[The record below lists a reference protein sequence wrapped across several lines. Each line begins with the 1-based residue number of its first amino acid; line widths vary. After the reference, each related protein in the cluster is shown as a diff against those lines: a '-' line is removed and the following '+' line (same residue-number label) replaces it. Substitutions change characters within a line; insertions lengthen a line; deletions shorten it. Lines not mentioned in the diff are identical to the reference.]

1 MNQRHRSYPR
11 VTFRDRIAIPIARAD
26 RRWLSG
32 LATTLLF
39 IVGCGGSAPTTTAP
53 SVATGSSDVAEAT
66 PRGDVA
72 QVGVGED
79 EDGSTAD
86 LAEHHRHHHQG
97 GFAMFIAM
105 SLDLLN
111 VSPDQTT
118 AIVKIRNDMRVKMQP
133 ARDAEKVV
141 LLTLANGIAAGKID
155 QPTVDAAIAQVTT
168 AGGIHDTVADSLNEL
183 HATLT
188 GVEPSAIRVS
198 ADPLT
203 YPLHIVLRF
212 QLELALIE
220 GELAVSDL
228 PGAWRQGMRSLL
240 GVEVPSDALGCLQ
253 DVHWGAGS
261 FGYFPSYALG
271 CLIAAQLWEAMQ
283 DELGPREEDLR
294 AGELAPIQRWLG
306 ERVHRYGRRLDTIPL
321 IEHATGRGPEIAPFL
336 RFVRPLAE

>member
-32 LATTLLF
+32 LATTLLL

-66 PRGDVA
+66 LRGDVA

-188 GVEPSAIRVS
+188 PPQRAALVDKVEAHFEVWHHTNALNEAATRDARVVGRLARLSNELGLSPEQVEAIRANLASSEITGRQFDRAEAELHMKAFS
-198 ADPLT
+198 AAFASDDFDARAIATSGTLNAHMATWGVTRTVGFYQAVMPALT
-203 YPLHIVLRF
+203 PQQRTK
-212 QLELALIE
+212 LA
-220 GELAVSDL
+220 D
-228 PGAWRQGMRSLL
+228 GMRRHANYRQSETQN
-240 GVEVPSDALGCLQ
+240 EVSP
-253 DVHWGAGS
+253 
-261 FGYFPSYALG
+261 
-271 CLIAAQLWEAMQ
+271 
-283 DELGPREEDLR
+283 
-294 AGELAPIQRWLG
+294 
-306 ERVHRYGRRLDTIPL
+306 
-321 IEHATGRGPEIAPFL
+321 
-336 RFVRPLAE
+336 